1 MNGIPPTSL
10 SGTIARRLRWG
21 VTAALL
27 AGFVVATSALLWDVR
42 TKLDGLRRA
51 YADNA
56 IWMIS
61 QSEVEFLKLQ
71 NAMQMAV
78 TTLPERRAPLLAE
91 VRRRFDVI
99 YNRVTILE
107 ESPIY
112 APVTRREENVARLAN
127 LRGFLTE
134 YTPLIDGEDAALA
147 AAMPRIL
154 NDSREAQDH
163 LRILSIGTLTTLNN
177 AAEAQRQ
184 SVFDTLMR
192 LGLATAGLV
201 ITLSVSLA
209 MLRQQTLRTRSQAES
224 IRLAN
229 ARLDT
234 VISTTGE
241 GIIVTD
247 RMGRIQDLNP
257 AAEAMFG
264 HAIAEVR
271 GLDAVG
277 FLCPPDVAETQR
289 AAILEALPRLGGP
302 DEPPI
307 RLELEAHRADG
318 ERFPIELSLAGT
330 HDAENPRKGIIVG
343 FLRDI
348 SERRR
353 TERALAR
360 ALEDAQAGE
369 RAKADFLAVMSHEM
383 RTPLNG
389 MVGAAELLANTR
401 LTRDQRHLV
410 EVLESSGRL
419 LLSHVNA
426 VLDITAAQAGSI
438 TLHPVAVDID
448 RLLAD
453 CIANQ
458 EPAARANGNALSLR
472 HLTGPLGRAETDPA
486 RLGQIMLNLISNAV
500 KFTRNGL
507 VTVETE
513 YHGQAGDRLLE
524 VRVIDTGPG
533 IPPEEQ
539 AHVFDEFVTLE
550 TGYAR
555 QEGGTGLGLAV
566 ARRLAEALGG
576 EIGLES
582 EPGMGSVFW
591 VRIPM
596 PPARTEDI
604 APSAD
609 RATGAPAAGRRIL
622 VIEDNSINRFIL
634 RNHLVAAGHQVTEAA
649 DGIEGVALAGA
660 TPFDV
665 ILTDI
670 SMPRL
675 NGVDTTRQIRAGA
688 QGGASQGAR
697 IVAVTA
703 HALPEELARFRAAG
717 IDDVLI
723 KPISNA
729 ALQGAIEGGAA
740 ARAANEPP
748 PVAALAPLIDAERL
762 HELRDELG
770 PGRMAGLL
778 DRMLGEGDAT
788 IARIA
793 EIAAL
798 PDPPADWEE
807 AQRLCHTLAG
817 TAGTFGAARL
827 ADALRRAEIAI
838 KTAHADRLTLAGLA
852 PVWSDTRA
860 ALVADRSGEVI
871 ALSPD

>member
-1 MNGIPPTSL
+1 MNGIPQSSL
-10 SGTIARRLRWG
+10 AGTIARRIRLG
-21 VTAALL
+21 VTVVLL
-27 AGFVVATSALLWDVR
+27 VGFVVTTGALLWDVR
-42 TKLDGLRRA
+42 TKLGGLRRA
-51 YADNA
+51 STDNA
-56 IWMIS
+56 IWMVT

-71 NAMQMAV
+71 NAMQMAL

-107 ESPIY
+107 EGPIY
-112 APVTRREENVARLAN
+112 AQVTQREENVARLEK
-127 LRGFLTE
+127 LRRFLTE

-147 AAMPRIL
+147 EAMPRFL

-192 LGLATAGLV
+192 LGLAMSGLV

-271 GLDAVG
+271 GRDAVS

-289 AAILEALPRLGGP
+289 AAILKALPRLGGP

-307 RLELEAHRADG
+307 RLELETQRADG

-330 HDAENPRKGIIVG
+330 HDAENPRKGIVVG

-410 EVLESSGRL
+410 EALESSGRL
-419 LLSHVNA
+419 LLGHVNA
-426 VLDITAAQAGSI
+426 VLDITAAQAGAI
-438 TLHPVAVDID
+438 TLHPVAVDVD

-458 EPAARANGNALSLR
+458 EPAAQANGNTLSLR
-472 HLTGPLGRAETDPA
+472 NLTGPLGRAETDPA
-486 RLGQIMLNLISNAV
+486 RLGQIMLNLINNAV
-500 KFTRNGL
+500 KFTRNGS

-513 YHGQAGDRLLE
+513 YQEDAAGRLLE
-524 VRVIDTGPG
+524 IRVVDTGPG
-533 IPPEEQ
+533 IPHDEQ
-539 AHVFDEFVTLE
+539 AHIFDEFVTLE

-596 PPARTEDI
+596 PLARAADS
-604 APSAD
+604 AASAD
-609 RATGAPAAGRRIL
+609 ERTGAPPSGRRIL

-634 RNHLVAAGHQVTEAA
+634 RKHLVAAGHQVVEAA
-649 DGIEGVALAGA
+649 DGVEGVALAGA

-688 QGGASQGAR
+688 QGGASKGAR
-697 IVAVTA
+697 IIAVTA
-703 HALPEELARFRAAG
+703 HALPDELASFRAAG

-729 ALQGAIEGGAA
+729 ALQGAIDGTMD
-740 ARAANEPP
+740 ARAADRRPP
-748 PVAALAPLIDAERL
+748 AATQAPLIDEVRL
-762 HELRDELG
+762 HELCNELG
-770 PGRMAGLL
+770 PGRIAGLL
-778 DRMLGEGDAT
+778 DRVLGEGDAT

-793 EIAAL
+793 DIAAL
-798 PDPPADWEE
+798 PDPPENWDE

-827 ADALRRAEIAI
+827 ADALRQAEIAI
-838 KTAHADRLTLAGLA
+838 KTGHADRLTLAGLA